1 MINLDYIF
9 DQMKENTHTIHA
21 IVSPLASN
29 DMANVLLSLNQAPFL
44 AEYYKEVY
52 EITKNSHTLLVN
64 LGTINENKLISIREA
79 LKSAKENNVPIILDP
94 VGASASKVRLETVN
108 YYLENYPISVLKGN
122 YSEIY
127 SIYHNNLS
135 TTGVDS
141 KNINKEEIIK
151 VCQKLSTMYNIIV
164 VATGKEDIICD
175 EKETLLLKNGSPLLP
190 KVTGTGC
197 ILGGI
202 IAASYSFKEN
212 LSAIALAISILN
224 IAAELA
230 IKDKGMASF
239 KLSLLDQI
247 SLIDSKTI
255 EERIIYE
262 KLWPKLIPSYK

>member
-1 MINLDYIF
+1 
-9 DQMKENTHTIHA
+9 MKENTHTIHA

-94 VGASASKVRLETVN
+94 VGASASKVRLKTVN
-108 YYLENYPISVLKGN
+108 YYLKNYPISVLKGN

-141 KNINKEEIIK
+141 KNINKEEIIR

-190 KVTGTGC
+190 KVTSIISPTFTREPGFAIFPFIKTLPFSQASFATC
-197 ILGGI
+197 LRFIILEF
-202 IAASYSFKEN
+202 FKN
-212 LSAIALAISILN
+212 LSILIA
-224 IAAELA
+224 
-230 IKDKGMASF
+230 
-239 KLSLLDQI
+239 
-247 SLIDSKTI
+247 
-255 EERIIYE
+255 
-262 KLWPKLIPSYK
+262 